1 MKTLQGFYKYKSP
14 TNIHIINSNYYNS
27 YSNYKSD
34 NKYNNLYTIN
44 YNNIRN
50 NEIKTENNNT
60 DKNFLKSQNFFA
72 KDYKHFNIPKNNN
85 QESNQ
90 NKIKNQNKLNYNF
103 YLSSHKFYSNGNN
116 TEKNLK
122 NNAATLPAIK
132 TSYTPKISQNHST
145 RINFYDDIIK
155 NYKNNTINK
164 NFQITNVSN
173 TNNLHPNKSNSQT
186 RNNYRYFQS
195 QENNNIINNNS
206 NNHSPSTRL
215 NFFKSSNF
223 LSKLD
228 EPIKSLSY
236 FSRLAYPL
244 YKNAKQS
251 EKSFDIITSYAANT
265 YKGTVRNYN
274 EDRISVIVNVKNNNY
289 QNLKE
294 KSKNKLSFFAI
305 YDGHAGNK
313 CCEYLKNNLHIYI
326 FESNFFPEEPIK
338 AIQQAFDKCEKKFLE
353 ANQSRNKNQ
362 KNKIITNFDH
372 SGSCAIII
380 LIIND
385 ICYTINLGDSRALYS
400 YNSGN
405 KFYQLSRDH
414 KPNDPLEKSRIY
426 KAGGSIYKTNL
437 ASYGFS
443 FGVNENSLGFQI
455 PYRILPGRLAVS
467 KFLLFYFYMYLGRKS
482 LWRYKF

>member
-1 MKTLQGFYKYKSP
+1 MKTFQGFYKYKSP

-27 YSNYKSD
+27 YSNYKPD

-85 QESNQ
+85 QENNQ

-103 YLSSHKFYSNGNN
+103 YLSSHKFYSNGIN

-122 NNAATLPAIK
+122 NNTATLPAIK
-132 TSYTPKISQNHST
+132 TSYTPKIYPNHST

-215 NFFKSSNF
+215 NFFKSNNI

-228 EPIKSLSY
+228 EPLKSLSY

-274 EDRISVIVNVKNNNY
+274 EDRISVIVNVKHNNY
-289 QNLKE
+289 QNLKK

-313 CCEYLKNNLHIYI
+313 C
-326 FESNFFPEEPIK
+326 
-338 AIQQAFDKCEKKFLE
+338 
-353 ANQSRNKNQ
+353 
-362 KNKIITNFDH
+362 
-372 SGSCAIII
+372 
-380 LIIND
+380 
-385 ICYTINLGDSRALYS
+385 
-400 YNSGN
+400 
-405 KFYQLSRDH
+405 
-414 KPNDPLEKSRIY
+414 
-426 KAGGSIYKTNL
+426 
-437 ASYGFS
+437 
-443 FGVNENSLGFQI
+443 
-455 PYRILPGRLAVS
+455 
-467 KFLLFYFYMYLGRKS
+467 
-482 LWRYKF
+482 